1 MEAKKILLIEDE
13 LDILKTSRIFLE
25 SEGFKVITA
34 TDGMEGLDKTRSENP
49 DLIIMD
55 IMLPK
60 LDGYQAC
67 RILKF
72 DDKYKHIPIIMFSA
86 RAQES
91 DKQMGK
97 EVGADAYITKPFEPK
112 VLIDKIKELLK
123 V

>member
-60 LDGYQAC
+60 LGGYRAC

>member
-72 DDKYKHIPIIMFSA
+72 DDKYKYIPIIMFSA